1 MWEDKHMSNL
11 GAIMASEIAETP
23 KVFKAI
29 LDNKDAFNSVKN
41 VLVDEKIQSV
51 LILAR
56 GTSDNAAHYLKYLIE
71 TQIGL
76 PVGLTSPSSVTVY
89 GSELKYSNTLV
100 VAISQSGQ
108 SPDLVKFAT
117 AARQANA
124 YVIAMTNDDS
134 SPLATVAHNHFSL
147 LAGPELA
154 VAATKSYNA
163 QLLVSYLLVAAW
175 TGKQVNGEQIIS
187 EAARLVGTTDLVSKA
202 VAAATRD
209 NEVVILGRGFAY
221 PNARE
226 AALKIQET
234 CKISVQGLSTADY
247 LHGPISALTPETQV
261 FIVAPAH
268 LPTPS
273 ITEAVVKIRATNPR
287 IFWIGNGG
295 TPTGDDIVLAGSTC
309 DDEVAS
315 TLVDAIVLQRFAL
328 EFAVAS
334 GYDPAKIFY
343 CAESILL
350 TEYRGRGI
358 YPKFFEAREG
368 HARHLGRFDLCTFCC
383 VQRPVDHPLRPKDYV
398 PLDRIWTK
406 FGYVKNE
413 ALTTTY
419 DWKDVDQADE
429 TPKPMVFWT
438 KSLVNPS

>member
-1 MWEDKHMSNL
+1 MSKL
-11 GAIMASEIAETP
+11 GLIMASEIAETP
-23 KVFKAI
+23 KVFTSI
-29 LDNKDAFNSVKN
+29 LDNQQAFESVKN
-41 VLVDEKIQSV
+41 VLVEEKIQSV

-89 GSELKYSNTLV
+89 NAELKYANTLI

-124 YVIAMTNDDS
+124 YIIAMTNDDK
-134 SPLATVAHNHFSL
+134 SPLATIAHNHFSL

-163 QLLVSYLLVAAW
+163 QLLISYLLVASW
-175 TGKQVNGEQIIS
+175 TDKKVNGEQLIS
-187 EAARLVGTTDLVSKA
+187 EATRIAATADLVAKA
-202 VAAATRD
+202 VATASRD
-209 NEVVILGRGFAY
+209 KEIVILGRGFAY

-247 LHGPISALTPETQV
+247 LHGPISALTPDTQV
-261 FIVAPAH
+261 FILAPSHMPAS
-268 LPTPS
+268 S
-273 ITEAVVKIRATNPR
+273 ITEATTRIRKISSR

-295 TPTGDDIVLAGSTC
+295 TPQGDDIVLAGSNC
-309 DDEVAS
+309 DDEITS
-315 TLVDAIVLQRFAL
+315 TLVDAMVLQRFAL

-334 GYDPAKIFY
+334 GYDPDAPEGLSKVT
-343 CAESILL
+343 L
-350 TEYRGRGI
+350 T
-358 YPKFFEAREG
+358 
-368 HARHLGRFDLCTFCC
+368 
-383 VQRPVDHPLRPKDYV
+383 
-398 PLDRIWTK
+398 
-406 FGYVKNE
+406 N
-413 ALTTTY
+413 
-419 DWKDVDQADE
+419 
-429 TPKPMVFWT
+429 
-438 KSLVNPS
+438 

>member
-1 MWEDKHMSNL
+1 
-11 GAIMASEIAETP
+11 
-23 KVFKAI
+23 
-29 LDNKDAFNSVKN
+29 
-41 VLVDEKIQSV
+41 
-51 LILAR
+51 
-56 GTSDNAAHYLKYLIE
+56 
-71 TQIGL
+71 
-76 PVGLTSPSSVTVY
+76 VTVY
-89 GSELKYSNTLV
+89 SSELKYSNTLI

-117 AARQANA
+117 AAREAHA

-134 SPLATVAHNHFSL
+134 SPLAAVAHNHFSL

-187 EAARLVGTTDLVSKA
+187 EATRLANTTDLVTKA
-202 VAAATRD
+202 VLAATRE

-261 FIVAPAH
+261 FIVAPTQMPAA
-268 LPTPS
+268 S

-295 TPTGDDIVLAGSTC
+295 TTEGNDIVLAGSNC
-309 DDEVAS
+309 DDEITS
-315 TLVDAIVLQRFAL
+315 TIVDAIVLQRFAL

-334 GYDPAKIFY
+334 GYDPDAPKGL
-343 CAESILL
+343 SKVTL
-350 TEYRGRGI
+350 T
-358 YPKFFEAREG
+358 
-368 HARHLGRFDLCTFCC
+368 
-383 VQRPVDHPLRPKDYV
+383 
-398 PLDRIWTK
+398 
-406 FGYVKNE
+406 N
-413 ALTTTY
+413 
-419 DWKDVDQADE
+419 
-429 TPKPMVFWT
+429 
-438 KSLVNPS
+438 

>member
-1 MWEDKHMSNL
+1 MSSL

-23 KVFKAI
+23 KVFEAI
-29 LDNKDAFNSVKN
+29 FANREAFDAVKD
-41 VLVDEKIQSV
+41 VLVEEKIQSV

-89 GSELKYSNTLV
+89 GAELKYSNTLV
-100 VAISQSGQ
+100 IAISQSGQ

-124 YVIAMTNDDS
+124 YVIALTNDDN
-134 SPLATVAHNHFSL
+134 SPLATIAHNHFSL

-175 TGKQVNGEQIIS
+175 TGKQVDGEQIIN
-187 EAARLVGTTDLVSKA
+187 EAARIVGTKDLVT
-202 VAAATRD
+202 AAIQVSSREK
-209 NEVVILGRGFAY
+209 EVVILGRGFAY

-234 CKISVQGLSTADY
+234 CKISVQGLSSADY
-247 LHGPISALTPETQV
+247 LHGPISALTPQTQV

-268 LPTPS
+268 MPTTS
-273 ITEAVVKIRATNPR
+273 ITEATVKIRKTSTR

-295 TPTGDDIVLAGSTC
+295 TPKGDDIVLAGSNC
-309 DDEVAS
+309 DDEIAS
-315 TLVDAIVLQRFAL
+315 TVVDAIVLQRFAL

-334 GYDPAKIFY
+334 GFDPDAPVGLSKVT
-343 CAESILL
+343 L
-350 TEYRGRGI
+350 T
-358 YPKFFEAREG
+358 
-368 HARHLGRFDLCTFCC
+368 
-383 VQRPVDHPLRPKDYV
+383 
-398 PLDRIWTK
+398 
-406 FGYVKNE
+406 N
-413 ALTTTY
+413 
-419 DWKDVDQADE
+419 
-429 TPKPMVFWT
+429 
-438 KSLVNPS
+438 

>member
-1 MWEDKHMSNL
+1 MSKL

-23 KVFKAI
+23 KVFTAI
-29 LDNKDAFNSVKN
+29 LNNIQAFDSVKN
-41 VLVDEKIQSV
+41 VLLEEKIQSV

-89 GSELKYSNTLV
+89 NAELKYANTLI
-100 VAISQSGQ
+100 VAISQSGH

-124 YVIAMTNDDS
+124 YVIAMTNDDK
-134 SPLATVAHNHFSL
+134 SPLATIAHNHFSL

-163 QLLVSYLLVAAW
+163 QLLISYLLVASW
-175 TGKQVNGEQIIS
+175 TGKKVNGEQLIS
-187 EAARLVGTTDLVSKA
+187 EATRIAGTADLVSKA
-202 VAAATRD
+202 VATASRD
-209 NEVVILGRGFAY
+209 KEVVILGRGFAY

-247 LHGPISALTPETQV
+247 LHGPISALTPDTQV
-261 FIVAPAH
+261 FIVAPSHMPAS
-268 LPTPS
+268 S
-273 ITEAVVKIRATNPR
+273 ITEATTKIRKTSSR

-295 TPTGDDIVLAGSTC
+295 TPQGDDIVLAGSHC
-309 DDEVAS
+309 DDEITS
-315 TLVDAIVLQRFAL
+315 TLVDAMVLQRFAL

-334 GYDPAKIFY
+334 GYDPDAPEGLSKVT
-343 CAESILL
+343 L
-350 TEYRGRGI
+350 T
-358 YPKFFEAREG
+358 
-368 HARHLGRFDLCTFCC
+368 
-383 VQRPVDHPLRPKDYV
+383 
-398 PLDRIWTK
+398 
-406 FGYVKNE
+406 N
-413 ALTTTY
+413 
-419 DWKDVDQADE
+419 
-429 TPKPMVFWT
+429 
-438 KSLVNPS
+438 

>member
-1 MWEDKHMSNL
+1 MSNL

-23 KVFKAI
+23 KVFTSI
-29 LDNKDAFNSVKN
+29 LNNKDAFDSVKN
-41 VLVDEKIQSV
+41 VLVEEDIQSV

-89 GSELKYSNTLV
+89 ESKLKYSKTLV

-117 AARQANA
+117 AAREAHA
-124 YVIAMTNDDS
+124 YLIAITNDDS
-134 SPLATVAHNHFSL
+134 SPLAKIAHNHFSL

-163 QLLVSYLLVAAW
+163 QLLISYLLVATW
-175 TGKQVNGEQIIS
+175 TDRVVNASQIIS
-187 EAARLVGTTDLVSKA
+187 EATRIAETANLVSQA
-202 VAAATRD
+202 VSEVSRD
-209 NEVVILGRGFAY
+209 KELVILGRGFAY

-268 LPTPS
+268 MPASS
-273 ITEAVVKIRATNPR
+273 ITEATTRIRTTSSR

-295 TPTGDDIVLAGSTC
+295 TPEGDDIVLAGSNC
-309 DDEVAS
+309 DDEIAS
-315 TLVDAIVLQRFAL
+315 TLVDAMVLQRFAL
-328 EFAVAS
+328 EFSVAS
-334 GYDPAKIFY
+334 GYDPDAPEGLSKVT
-343 CAESILL
+343 L
-350 TEYRGRGI
+350 T
-358 YPKFFEAREG
+358 
-368 HARHLGRFDLCTFCC
+368 
-383 VQRPVDHPLRPKDYV
+383 
-398 PLDRIWTK
+398 
-406 FGYVKNE
+406 N
-413 ALTTTY
+413 
-419 DWKDVDQADE
+419 
-429 TPKPMVFWT
+429 
-438 KSLVNPS
+438 

>member
-1 MWEDKHMSNL
+1 MSKL

-23 KVFKAI
+23 KVFTAI
-29 LDNKDAFNSVKN
+29 LNNMQAFDSVKN
-41 VLVDEKIQSV
+41 VLLEEKIQSV

-89 GSELKYSNTLV
+89 NAELKYANTLI

-124 YVIAMTNDDS
+124 YVIAMTNDDK
-134 SPLATVAHNHFSL
+134 SPLATIAHNHFSL

-163 QLLVSYLLVAAW
+163 QLLISYLLVASW
-175 TGKQVNGEQIIS
+175 TGKKVNGEQLIS
-187 EAARLVGTTDLVSKA
+187 EATRIAGTADLVSKA
-202 VAAATRD
+202 VATASRD
-209 NEVVILGRGFAY
+209 KEVVILGRGFAY

-247 LHGPISALTPETQV
+247 LHGPISALTSDTQV
-261 FIVAPAH
+261 FIVAPSHMPAS
-268 LPTPS
+268 S
-273 ITEAVVKIRATNPR
+273 ITEATTKIRKTSSR

-295 TPTGDDIVLAGSTC
+295 TPQGDDIVLAGSHC
-309 DDEVAS
+309 DDEITS
-315 TLVDAIVLQRFAL
+315 TLVDAMVLQRFAL

-334 GYDPAKIFY
+334 GYDPDAPEGLSKVT
-343 CAESILL
+343 L
-350 TEYRGRGI
+350 T
-358 YPKFFEAREG
+358 
-368 HARHLGRFDLCTFCC
+368 
-383 VQRPVDHPLRPKDYV
+383 
-398 PLDRIWTK
+398 
-406 FGYVKNE
+406 N
-413 ALTTTY
+413 
-419 DWKDVDQADE
+419 
-429 TPKPMVFWT
+429 
-438 KSLVNPS
+438 

>member
-1 MWEDKHMSNL
+1 MSTL

-23 KVFKAI
+23 KVFTAI
-29 LDNKDAFNSVKN
+29 LDNKDAFNSIAD
-41 VLVDEKIQSV
+41 VLKTEEIKSV

-89 GSELKYSNTLV
+89 DSELKYSNTLI

-117 AARQANA
+117 AAREANA
-124 YVIAMTNDDS
+124 YIIAMTNDDK

-175 TGKQVNGEQIIS
+175 TGKQVNAQQIIS
-187 EAARLVGTTDLVSKA
+187 EASRIAGINNLVTEA
-202 VAAATRD
+202 VQAASRD
-209 NEVVILGRGFAY
+209 REVVILGRGFAY

-261 FIVAPAH
+261 FIIAPSH
-268 LPTPS
+268 MPVSS
-273 ITEAVVKIRATNPR
+273 ITEATVKIRKTSSR

-295 TPTGDDIVLAGSTC
+295 TPEGDDIVLAGSNC
-309 DDEVAS
+309 DDEIAS
-315 TLVDAIVLQRFAL
+315 TIVDAMVLQRFAL

-334 GYDPAKIFY
+334 GFDPDAPVGLSKVT
-343 CAESILL
+343 L
-350 TEYRGRGI
+350 T
-358 YPKFFEAREG
+358 
-368 HARHLGRFDLCTFCC
+368 
-383 VQRPVDHPLRPKDYV
+383 
-398 PLDRIWTK
+398 
-406 FGYVKNE
+406 N
-413 ALTTTY
+413 
-419 DWKDVDQADE
+419 
-429 TPKPMVFWT
+429 
-438 KSLVNPS
+438 

>member
-1 MWEDKHMSNL
+1 MRQPDCPKSTTSTSLLAMLRRILEVVWEDKHMSNL

-23 KVFKAI
+23 KVFATI
-29 LDNKDAFNSVKN
+29 LENQQAFDSVKN
-41 VLVDEKIQSV
+41 VLIKEEIQSV

-89 GSELKYSNTLV
+89 ESELKYSKTLV

-117 AARQANA
+117 AARQAGA
-124 YVIAMTNDDS
+124 YLISMTNDDS
-134 SPLATVAHNHFSL
+134 SPLAQVAHNHFSL

-163 QLLVSYLLVAAW
+163 QLLISYLLVASW
-175 TGKQVNGEQIIS
+175 TGKKINGQQIIS
-187 EAARLVGTTDLVSKA
+187 EATRIAATTDLVSKA
-202 VAAATRD
+202 VAEVSRD
-209 NEVVILGRGFAY
+209 REVVILGRGFAY

-226 AALKIQET
+226 AALKVQET

-268 LPTPS
+268 MPAPS
-273 ITEAVVKIRATNPR
+273 ITEATTKIRKTSSR
-287 IFWIGNGG
+287 IYWIGNGG
-295 TPTGDDIVLAGSTC
+295 TPEGNDIVLAGSNC
-309 DDEVAS
+309 DDEIAS
-315 TLVDAIVLQRFAL
+315 TLVDAMVLQRFAL

-334 GYDPAKIFY
+334 GYDPDAPVGLSKVT
-343 CAESILL
+343 L
-350 TEYRGRGI
+350 T
-358 YPKFFEAREG
+358 
-368 HARHLGRFDLCTFCC
+368 
-383 VQRPVDHPLRPKDYV
+383 
-398 PLDRIWTK
+398 
-406 FGYVKNE
+406 N
-413 ALTTTY
+413 
-419 DWKDVDQADE
+419 
-429 TPKPMVFWT
+429 
-438 KSLVNPS
+438 

>member
-1 MWEDKHMSNL
+1 MSKL

-23 KVFKAI
+23 KVFTAI
-29 LDNKDAFNSVKN
+29 LDNKQAFDSVKS
-41 VLVDEKIQSV
+41 VLLEEKIQSV

-89 GSELKYSNTLV
+89 NAELKYANTLI

-124 YVIAMTNDDS
+124 YIIAMTNDDK
-134 SPLATVAHNHFSL
+134 SPLATIAHNHFSL

-163 QLLVSYLLVAAW
+163 QLLISYLLVASW
-175 TGKQVNGEQIIS
+175 TDKKVNGEQLIS
-187 EAARLVGTTDLVSKA
+187 EATRIAATADLVAKA
-202 VAAATRD
+202 VATASRD
-209 NEVVILGRGFAY
+209 KEVVILGRGFAY

-247 LHGPISALTPETQV
+247 LHGPISALTPDTQV
-261 FIVAPAH
+261 FILAPSHMPAS
-268 LPTPS
+268 S
-273 ITEAVVKIRATNPR
+273 ITEATTKIRKTSSR

-295 TPTGDDIVLAGSTC
+295 TPQGDDIVLTGSNC
-309 DDEVAS
+309 DDEITS

-334 GYDPAKIFY
+334 GYDPDAPEGLSKVT
-343 CAESILL
+343 L
-350 TEYRGRGI
+350 T
-358 YPKFFEAREG
+358 
-368 HARHLGRFDLCTFCC
+368 
-383 VQRPVDHPLRPKDYV
+383 
-398 PLDRIWTK
+398 
-406 FGYVKNE
+406 N
-413 ALTTTY
+413 
-419 DWKDVDQADE
+419 
-429 TPKPMVFWT
+429 
-438 KSLVNPS
+438 

>member
-1 MWEDKHMSNL
+1 MSQL
-11 GAIMASEIAETP
+11 GVIMASEIAETP
-23 KVFKAI
+23 KVFTSI
-29 LDNKDAFNSVKN
+29 LDNQQAFDSVKN
-41 VLVDEKIQSV
+41 VLLEEKIQSV

-89 GSELKYSNTLV
+89 NAELKYANTLI

-124 YVIAMTNDDS
+124 YIIAMTNDDK
-134 SPLATVAHNHFSL
+134 SPLATIAHNHFSL

-163 QLLVSYLLVAAW
+163 QLLISYLLVASW
-175 TGKQVNGEQIIS
+175 TDKKVNGEQLIS
-187 EAARLVGTTDLVSKA
+187 EATRIAGTADLVSMA
-202 VAAATRD
+202 VATASRD
-209 NEVVILGRGFAY
+209 KEVVILGRGFAY

-268 LPTPS
+268 MPATS
-273 ITEAVVKIRATNPR
+273 ITEATTKIRKTSSR

-295 TPTGDDIVLAGSTC
+295 TPQGDDIVLAGSHC
-309 DDEVAS
+309 DDEITS
-315 TLVDAIVLQRFAL
+315 TLVDAMVLQRFAL

-334 GYDPAKIFY
+334 GYDPDAPEGLSKVT
-343 CAESILL
+343 L
-350 TEYRGRGI
+350 T
-358 YPKFFEAREG
+358 
-368 HARHLGRFDLCTFCC
+368 
-383 VQRPVDHPLRPKDYV
+383 
-398 PLDRIWTK
+398 
-406 FGYVKNE
+406 N
-413 ALTTTY
+413 
-419 DWKDVDQADE
+419 
-429 TPKPMVFWT
+429 
-438 KSLVNPS
+438 

>member
-1 MWEDKHMSNL
+1 
-11 GAIMASEIAETP
+11 MASEIAETP
-23 KVFKAI
+23 KVFTSI
-29 LDNKDAFNSVKN
+29 LNNKDAFNSIKN
-41 VLVDEKIQSV
+41 VLVEEDIQSV

-89 GSELKYSNTLV
+89 ESKLKYSNTLV

-117 AARQANA
+117 AAREANA
-124 YVIAMTNDDS
+124 YIIAITNDDS
-134 SPLATVAHNHFSL
+134 SPLAKVAHNHFSL

-163 QLLVSYLLVAAW
+163 QLLISYLLVATW
-175 TGKQVNGEQIIS
+175 TNKTVNASQIIS
-187 EAARLVGTTDLVSKA
+187 EATRIAENTNLASRAVSE
-202 VAAATRD
+202 VSRD
-209 NEVVILGRGFAY
+209 KELIILGRGFAY

-268 LPTPS
+268 MPASS
-273 ITEAVVKIRATNPR
+273 ITEATTKIRTTSSR

-295 TPTGDDIVLAGSTC
+295 TPEGDDIVLAGSNC
-309 DDEVAS
+309 DDEITS
-315 TLVDAIVLQRFAL
+315 TLVDAMVLQRFAL
-328 EFAVAS
+328 EFSVAS
-334 GYDPAKIFY
+334 GYDPDAPEGLSKVT
-343 CAESILL
+343 L
-350 TEYRGRGI
+350 T
-358 YPKFFEAREG
+358 
-368 HARHLGRFDLCTFCC
+368 
-383 VQRPVDHPLRPKDYV
+383 
-398 PLDRIWTK
+398 
-406 FGYVKNE
+406 N
-413 ALTTTY
+413 
-419 DWKDVDQADE
+419 
-429 TPKPMVFWT
+429 
-438 KSLVNPS
+438 

>member
-1 MWEDKHMSNL
+1 MSSL

-29 LDNKDAFNSVKN
+29 LDNKSAFDAIKN
-41 VLVDEKIQSV
+41 VLIEEKIQSV

-89 GSELKYSNTLV
+89 NSELKYSNTLV

-117 AARQANA
+117 AARKSNA
-124 YVIAMTNDDS
+124 YVISMTNDEK

-147 LAGPELA
+147 MAGPELA

-175 TGKQVNGEQIIS
+175 TGKQVNGEQIVS
-187 EAARLVGTTDLVSKA
+187 EATRLAGTQELASEA
-202 VAAATRD
+202 VTVASREK
-209 NEVVILGRGFAY
+209 EVVILGRGFAY

-247 LHGPISALTPETQV
+247 LHGPISALTPDTQV
-261 FIVAPAH
+261 FIVAPSHMPA
-268 LPTPS
+268 PS
-273 ITEAVVKIRATNPR
+273 ITEATVKIRKTSSR

-295 TPTGDDIVLAGSTC
+295 TPEGEDIVLAGSNC
-309 DDEVAS
+309 DDEIAS
-315 TLVDAIVLQRFAL
+315 TIVDAIVLQRFAL

-334 GYDPAKIFY
+334 GYDPDAPVGLSKVT
-343 CAESILL
+343 L
-350 TEYRGRGI
+350 T
-358 YPKFFEAREG
+358 
-368 HARHLGRFDLCTFCC
+368 
-383 VQRPVDHPLRPKDYV
+383 
-398 PLDRIWTK
+398 
-406 FGYVKNE
+406 N
-413 ALTTTY
+413 
-419 DWKDVDQADE
+419 
-429 TPKPMVFWT
+429 
-438 KSLVNPS
+438 

>member
-1 MWEDKHMSNL
+1 LVEED
-11 GAIMASEIAETP
+11 
-23 KVFKAI
+23 V
-29 LDNKDAFNSVKN
+29 
-41 VLVDEKIQSV
+41 QSV

-89 GSELKYSNTLV
+89 ESKLKYSKTLV

-117 AARQANA
+117 AAREANA
-124 YVIAMTNDDS
+124 YIIAITNDDS
-134 SPLATVAHNHFSL
+134 SPLAKIAHNHFSL

-163 QLLVSYLLVAAW
+163 QLLISYLLVATW
-175 TGKQVNGEQIIS
+175 TDRVVNASQIIS
-187 EAARLVGTTDLVSKA
+187 EATRIAETANLVSQA
-202 VAAATRD
+202 VSEVSRD
-209 NEVVILGRGFAY
+209 KEIVILGRGFAY

-268 LPTPS
+268 MPASS
-273 ITEAVVKIRATNPR
+273 ITEATTKIRTTSSR

-295 TPTGDDIVLAGSTC
+295 TPEGDDIVLAGSNC
-309 DDEVAS
+309 DDEIAS
-315 TLVDAIVLQRFAL
+315 TLVDAMVLQRFAL
-328 EFAVAS
+328 EFSVAS
-334 GYDPAKIFY
+334 GYDPDAPEGLSKVT
-343 CAESILL
+343 L
-350 TEYRGRGI
+350 T
-358 YPKFFEAREG
+358 
-368 HARHLGRFDLCTFCC
+368 
-383 VQRPVDHPLRPKDYV
+383 
-398 PLDRIWTK
+398 
-406 FGYVKNE
+406 N
-413 ALTTTY
+413 
-419 DWKDVDQADE
+419 
-429 TPKPMVFWT
+429 
-438 KSLVNPS
+438 

>member
-1 MWEDKHMSNL
+1 MGNL
-11 GAIMASEIAETP
+11 GAFMASEIAETP

-29 LDNKDAFNSVKN
+29 LDNKDAFDSVKN
-41 VLVDEKIQSV
+41 VLIEQEIKSV

-89 GSELKYSNTLV
+89 GSELKYANTLI

-163 QLLVSYLLVAAW
+163 QLFVAYQLVAAW
-175 TGKQVNGEQIIS
+175 TGKQVNGAQIIS
-187 EAARLVGTTDLVSKA
+187 EATRLVNTTDLVTRA
-202 VAAATRD
+202 VSAATRN
-209 NEVVILGRGFAY
+209 NEIVILGRGFAY

-247 LHGPISALTPETQV
+247 LHGPISALTADTQV
-261 FIVAPAH
+261 FIVAPSHMPAS
-268 LPTPS
+268 S
-273 ITEAVVKIRATNPR
+273 ITEAVVKIRTANTR

-295 TPTGDDIVLAGSTC
+295 SPESNDIVLAGSDC
-309 DDEVAS
+309 VDEITS
-315 TLVDAIVLQRFAL
+315 TIVDAIVLQRFAL

-334 GYDPAKIFY
+334 GYDPDAPAGLSKVT
-343 CAESILL
+343 L
-350 TEYRGRGI
+350 T
-358 YPKFFEAREG
+358 
-368 HARHLGRFDLCTFCC
+368 
-383 VQRPVDHPLRPKDYV
+383 
-398 PLDRIWTK
+398 
-406 FGYVKNE
+406 N
-413 ALTTTY
+413 
-419 DWKDVDQADE
+419 
-429 TPKPMVFWT
+429 
-438 KSLVNPS
+438 

>member
-1 MWEDKHMSNL
+1 MSKL

-23 KVFKAI
+23 KVFTAI
-29 LDNKDAFNSVKN
+29 LNIIQAFDSVKN
-41 VLVDEKIQSV
+41 VLLEEKIQSV

-89 GSELKYSNTLV
+89 NAELKYANTLI

-124 YVIAMTNDDS
+124 YVIAMTNDDK
-134 SPLATVAHNHFSL
+134 SPLATIAHNHFSL

-163 QLLVSYLLVAAW
+163 QLLISYLLVASW
-175 TGKQVNGEQIIS
+175 TGKKVNGEQLIS
-187 EAARLVGTTDLVSKA
+187 EATRIAGTADLVSKA
-202 VAAATRD
+202 VATASRD
-209 NEVVILGRGFAY
+209 KEVVILGRGFAY

-247 LHGPISALTPETQV
+247 LHGPISALTPDTQV
-261 FIVAPAH
+261 FIVAPSHMPAS
-268 LPTPS
+268 S
-273 ITEAVVKIRATNPR
+273 ITEATTKIRKTSSR

-295 TPTGDDIVLAGSTC
+295 TPQGDDIVLAGSHC
-309 DDEVAS
+309 DDEITS
-315 TLVDAIVLQRFAL
+315 TLVDAMVLQRFAL

-334 GYDPAKIFY
+334 GYDPDAPEGLSKVT
-343 CAESILL
+343 L
-350 TEYRGRGI
+350 T
-358 YPKFFEAREG
+358 
-368 HARHLGRFDLCTFCC
+368 
-383 VQRPVDHPLRPKDYV
+383 
-398 PLDRIWTK
+398 
-406 FGYVKNE
+406 N
-413 ALTTTY
+413 
-419 DWKDVDQADE
+419 
-429 TPKPMVFWT
+429 
-438 KSLVNPS
+438 

>member
-1 MWEDKHMSNL
+1 MSKL

-23 KVFKAI
+23 KVFTAI
-29 LDNKDAFNSVKN
+29 LNNMQAFDSVKN
-41 VLVDEKIQSV
+41 VLLEEKIQSV

-89 GSELKYSNTLV
+89 NAELKYANTLI

-124 YVIAMTNDDS
+124 YVIAMTNDDK
-134 SPLATVAHNHFSL
+134 SPLATIAHNHFSL

-163 QLLVSYLLVAAW
+163 QLLISYLLVASW
-175 TGKQVNGEQIIS
+175 TGKKVNGEQLIS
-187 EAARLVGTTDLVSKA
+187 EATRIAGTADLVSKA
-202 VAAATRD
+202 VATASRD
-209 NEVVILGRGFAY
+209 KEVVILGRGFAY

-247 LHGPISALTPETQV
+247 LHGPISALTPDTQV
-261 FIVAPAH
+261 FIVAPSHMPAS
-268 LPTPS
+268 S
-273 ITEAVVKIRATNPR
+273 ITEATTKIRKTSSR
-287 IFWIGNGG
+287 MFWIGNGG
-295 TPTGDDIVLAGSTC
+295 TPQGDDIVLAGSHC
-309 DDEVAS
+309 DDEITS
-315 TLVDAIVLQRFAL
+315 TLVDAMVLQRFAL

-334 GYDPAKIFY
+334 GYDPDAPEGLSKVT
-343 CAESILL
+343 L
-350 TEYRGRGI
+350 T
-358 YPKFFEAREG
+358 
-368 HARHLGRFDLCTFCC
+368 
-383 VQRPVDHPLRPKDYV
+383 
-398 PLDRIWTK
+398 
-406 FGYVKNE
+406 N
-413 ALTTTY
+413 
-419 DWKDVDQADE
+419 
-429 TPKPMVFWT
+429 
-438 KSLVNPS
+438 